1 MSDDDPFAEPDD
13 TEKTI
18 VNLRPGGRAPAPQ
31 QPAQPPQYAP
41 PPQQQYAPPPQQYQ
55 PPPQQQYQPP
65 PQQGGFGQQPGYPP
79 QQPAFGQQPVAQQP
93 QAPQQRKPEDG
104 GFALTG
110 MNPLNAAASQ
120 IFALIGRI
128 RNRAQHNDPAAL
140 RTAVVSEIQQFE
152 QRCLHQGIPAQSVN
166 IARYALCAT
175 IDDVV
180 LNTPWGGRSIWTTQ
194 SMVGTFHKETHGG
207 DRFFDLLARMEQ
219 EPSVNLDMLEFI
231 YVCLSLGFE
240 GRLRVEHG
248 GTDKHMRIRE
258 NLARLIRSHR
268 GDQEH
273 ALSPFWKG
281 LKVAHRALNIWLPLW
296 IITAFLAVVLGGAY
310 FGLTFALNGN
320 TERLQGTIAQIGTPS
335 PIELTRLAPPPPP
348 PPPAPETEERIDRVT
363 GFLEDE
369 IAEGVVEVIEQ
380 GNTLIIRIAGAEM
393 FGAGSDSLQAGYP
406 ERLNKVANAL
416 NDEIGAII
424 VAGHSDND
432 PISTARFPSNQILSL
447 RRAEAVL
454 AAIAGSM
461 DDPSRLT
468 PEGRADREPLVEN
481 SSRAN
486 KAKNR
491 RVEVILVR

>member
-31 QPAQPPQYAP
+31 QPVAP
-41 PPQQQYAPPPQQYQ
+41 PPQQQFQQ
-55 PPPQQQYQPP
+55 PPQQYQPP

-79 QQPAFGQQPVAQQP
+79 QQQGYAQQPPQQP
-93 QAPQQRKPEDG
+93 QAAPQRRGPDDG

-140 RTAVVSEIQQFE
+140 RSAVVNEIQQFE
-152 QRCLHQGIPAQSVN
+152 QRALHAGIPAQTVN

-175 IDDVV
+175 VDDVV

-207 DRFFDLLARMEQ
+207 DRFFDLLGRMEQ

-231 YVCLSLGFE
+231 YMCLSLGFE
-240 GRLRVEHG
+240 GRLRVEHQG
-248 GTDKHMRIRE
+248 SDKHLRIRE
-258 NLARLIRSHR
+258 NLARLIRSNR

-281 LKVAHRALNIWLPLW
+281 LKVAHRPLNIWLPLW
-296 IITAFLAVVLGGAY
+296 IITGFLVVILSGTFFA
-310 FGLTFALNGN
+310 LTFLLSGN
-320 TERLQGTIAQIGTPS
+320 TERLQGSLAQLGTAS

-348 PPPAPETEERIDRVT
+348 PPPAPEVEERLDRVK
-363 GFLEDE
+363 GFLDAE
-369 IAEGVVEVIEQ
+369 ISEGIVSIREV
-380 GNTLIIRIAGAEM
+380 GNTLIISIAGAEM
-393 FGAGSDSLQAGYP
+393 FGRASDELQTGYP
-406 ERLNKVANAL
+406 ERLSKVAAAL
-416 NDEIGAII
+416 NGETGTII
-424 VAGHSDND
+424 VAGHSDSD
-432 PISTARFPSNQILSL
+432 PISNARFPSNQILSL
-447 RRAEAVL
+447 RRAESVMNV
-454 AAIAGSM
+454 IAQNLDDGS
-461 DDPSRLT
+461 RAT
-468 PEGRADREPLVEN
+468 AEGRADRELILDEN
-481 SSRAN
+481 GREDKKLS
-486 KAKNR
+486 R

>member
-31 QPAQPPQYAP
+31 QPAP
-41 PPQQQYAPPPQQYQ
+41 PPQQQYQPPPQQYQ

-79 QQPAFGQQPVAQQP
+79 QQPAYGQQPPQQPPQQP
-93 QAPQQRKPEDG
+93 QAAPQQRSADDG
-104 GFALTG
+104 GFAMTG

-128 RNRAQHNDPAAL
+128 RNRAQHNDPSAL
-140 RTAVVSEIQQFE
+140 RIAVVNEIQQFE
-152 QRCLHQGIPAQSVN
+152 QRALHAGVPAQTVN

-180 LNTPWGGRSIWTTQ
+180 LNTPWGGRSVWTTQ

-231 YVCLSLGFE
+231 YICLSLGFE
-240 GRLRVEHG
+240 GRLRVEHQ

-258 NLARLIRSHR
+258 NLARLIRANR

-273 ALSPFWKG
+273 SLSPFWKG
-281 LKVAHRALNIWLPLW
+281 LTVAHRALNIWLPLW
-296 IITAFLAVVLGGAY
+296 MITGFLTVVLSGA
-310 FGLTFALNGN
+310 FFALTFLLSGN
-320 TERLQGTIAQIGTPS
+320 TERLQGTLASLGTPT

-348 PPPAPETEERIDRVT
+348 PPPAPEVEERIDRVA
-363 GFLEDE
+363 GFLEEE
-369 IAEGVVEVIEQ
+369 ITEGIVEVIEQ
-380 GNTLIIRIAGAEM
+380 GNTLVIRIAGAEM
-393 FGAGSDSLQAGYP
+393 FGAGSDTLQAGYP
-406 ERLNKVANAL
+406 ERLIKVANAL
-416 NDEIGAII
+416 NAEEGSII

-454 AAIAGSM
+454 NAIAGTM

-468 PEGRADREPLVEN
+468 PEGRADKEPLVDN
-481 SSRAN
+481 NSRAN